1 VAGPEGRATIIKI
14 IKELVPEWDEGL
26 HMWQLDFVVRILDGE
41 DILCCTAMGDGKS
54 ALFQPKDYPQILWVF
69 MIVEDLYFSPFGSHY
84 QWSQDYHS
92 LPNNRYGV
100 PYLHLGLAYATRGG
114 R

>member
-1 VAGPEGRATIIKI
+1 MLHRYGRWKIGSLRRTYHCSPGNGPKPRT
-14 IKELVPEWDEGL
+14 VP
-26 HMWQLDFVVRILDGE
+26 
-41 DILCCTAMGDGKS
+41 TAPTQS
-54 ALFQPKDYPQILWVF
+54 VSSLRQPKDYPQILWVF